1 MHFSDKEL
9 SVDLNF
15 HGTDDQFEGYILG
28 RMSDLDIPVFEEH
41 LILCSACRERLD
53 STEHFV
59 LGIRQVLA
67 AEPVLTN
74 SSSPVSDW
82 FAWLRRPGFSMA
94 IALIAIA
101 GVIALYSTGRTK
113 FMPVATLEL
122 TAIRGEIPVSAPARE
137 LDLTLSDAPQQ
148 GGPFKVEVVDA
159 TGVALW
165 NGMTGSGPAGVQ
177 VKAQQRFGPGQYF
190 VRLYSASGQ
199 LLHEYGFRIRA
210 A

>member
-15 HGTDDQFEGYILG
+15 HGTDDQFEGYLLG

-41 LILCSACRERLD
+41 LMLCSVCRERLD

-59 LGIRQVLA
+59 LGMREALPVLA
-67 AEPVLTN
+67 N
-74 SSSPVSDW
+74 SVSPQSDW
-82 FAWLRRPGFSMA
+82 FAWLRRPAFSMA
-94 IALIAIA
+94 VALIAIA
-101 GVIALYSTGRTK
+101 GVIAVFSMGRTK
-113 FMPVATLEL
+113 FAPVAMLEL

-159 TGVALW
+159 TGLAVW
-165 NGMTGSGPAGVQ
+165 NGVSGTGPAGVQ

-190 VRLYSASGQ
+190 VRLYAPSGQ